1 MERPRR
7 LQSKVYQMIV
17 SHGDLMEGKMS
28 IYGYTRLKYE
38 IFLHDDT
45 TSIPPLFA
53 TGLGALELLGWRK
66 KKAALAACRTN

>member
-1 MERPRR
+1 MERPHTVAIKGVSNDC
-7 LQSKVYQMIV
+7 QSRGLDGRKDEYLRI
-17 SHGDLMEGKMS
+17 HS
-28 IYGYTRLKYE
+28 IQIKSFFNYY
-38 IFLHDDT
+38 T